1 VNRADDRR
9 GNPVPATI
17 VFGGS
22 FNPPHLAHL
31 LAVVVAQATIETARI
46 LVVPTFRHPFGKA
59 LAPFEERLAL
69 CELAFE
75 GVANVEISR
84 AEEEIVTQ
92 RLSEG
97 RGPGEGRTLDLLEFL
112 QTKYPNDSLRLLVG
126 ADILVEAPKWHR
138 WGDVCALAPPL
149 VLGRAGVDHADAPPP
164 VLPEVSSTLV
174 RALLAAA
181 PDDPRLTAWVP
192 RKVLARIAD
201 RALYQAP

>member
-1 VNRADDRR
+1 VNRADEPQ
-9 GNPVPATI
+9 GVSAPATV

-31 LAVVVAQATIETARI
+31 LAVVVAQATIETARV
-46 LVVPTFRHPFGKA
+46 LVVPTFRHPFGKV

-75 GVANVEISR
+75 GLENVEISR
-84 AEEEIVTQ
+84 AEEEIVAQ

-97 RGPGEGRTLDLLEFL
+97 KGPGEGRTLDLLEFL
-112 QTKYPNDSLRLLVG
+112 QTKYPNDALRLLVG

-138 WGDVCALAPPL
+138 WGAVCELAPPI
-149 VLGRAGVDHADAPPP
+149 VLGRAGVLHAEAPPP
-164 VLPEVSSTLV
+164 VLPEVSSTLI
-174 RALLAAA
+174 RTLLATA
-181 PDDPRLTAWVP
+181 PQDPRLAAWVP

>member
-1 VNRADDRR
+1 MA
-9 GNPVPATI
+9 ATI

-31 LAVVVAQATIETARI
+31 LAVVVAQAMVEAERV
-46 LVVPTFRHPFGKA
+46 LLVPTFRHPFGKV

-69 CELAFE
+69 CEAAFE
-75 GVANVEISR
+75 GVANVSISR
-84 AEEEIVTQ
+84 AEQEIVEA
-92 RLSEG
+92 RLAAGE
-97 RGPGEGRTLDLLEFL
+97 GPGEGRTLDLLEYL
-112 QTKYPNDSLRLLVG
+112 QRKNPEASLRLLVG

-138 WGDVCALAPPL
+138 WDAVCALAPPI
-149 VLGRAGVDHADAPPP
+149 VLGRAGVTHPEAPPP

-174 RALLAAA
+174 RALLATA
-181 PDDPRLTAWVP
+181 PDDRRLAAWVP